1 MSIFPPAFNG
11 AFQQLTEQK
20 EAALPSTLERSRS
33 RENEEE
39 MEGLRAEVEKK
50 TRMLLE
56 VKTHLRQLAEREKE
70 REGEE
75 GRVAKERDDLREQ
88 VKMVG
93 SF

>member
-1 MSIFPPAFNG
+1 M
-11 AFQQLTEQK
+11 AFQQLTEQN
-20 EAALPSTLERSRS
+20 EAVLPSTLDRSRS
-33 RENEEE
+33 RGNEEE

-56 VKTHLRQLAEREKE
+56 VKTHLRQLAERERE

-75 GRVAKERDDLREQ
+75 GRAAKERDDLRKQ